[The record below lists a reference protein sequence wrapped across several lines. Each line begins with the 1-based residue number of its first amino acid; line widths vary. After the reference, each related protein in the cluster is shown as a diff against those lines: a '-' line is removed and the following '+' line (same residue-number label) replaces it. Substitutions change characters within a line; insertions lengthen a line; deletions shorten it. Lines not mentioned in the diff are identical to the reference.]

1 VDVEM
6 LYTGRV
12 DNEPT
17 VTSSFHPV
25 EAWPPRTEAA
35 LEAAAKDQHLVE
47 TNVLE
52 LKRELPPGSDSA
64 NKELARDLAS
74 LAIDGGLLIIGV
86 DEAQNYALTPVPLGG
101 LAERVE
107 LVAASRI
114 DEPLKLAGFIE
125 IESVSTPGDGYLLV
139 RIPASPRAPHM
150 VDNRY
155 WGRGHKTKHMLSD
168 AQVERLIAR
177 RARWAVNAEE
187 ALNGWMAQDPI
198 NPAKQVNGHLFVV
211 AEPMPPRE
219 RMLLETMTATGDF
232 TAVFRDLVGRTK
244 HNGASFVPDMPSHL
258 SNFSTTAD
266 GWAWNSYALFGDHEE
281 GQPSDRES
289 RALMVEICENG
300 RLRLFC
306 GRAAEQLGTTGYRAG
321 FVLFDDICLGL
332 TARMVSL
339 ASGVS
344 QAAGYLGSWDFGVGV
359 TGIKGAKSY
368 SRFERKEFAGPSY
381 TADKY
386 TLTTRASLA
395 DIEAG
400 SGPVI
405 ERLFGRLIRAIG
417 ADQIEANKKHFA

>member
-1 VDVEM
+1 M
-6 LYTGRV
+6 
-12 DNEPT
+12 
-17 VTSSFHPV
+17 TSPFKP
-25 EAWPPRTEAA
+25 AGGWPPRTEAA
-35 LEAAAKDQHLVE
+35 LDSAAKNRDLVE
-47 TNVLE
+47 THVLDV
-52 LKRELPPGSDSA
+52 KRELPPKSDPA

-86 DEAQNYALTPVPLGG
+86 DEDKNFALNPVPLDG

-107 LVAASRI
+107 QVAGSRI
-114 DEPLKLAGFIE
+114 DEPLPLTFIV
-125 IESVSTPGDGYLLV
+125 IESAAKPADGYLLV
-139 RIPASPRAPHM
+139 RVPASPRAPHM

-155 WGRGHKTKHMLSD
+155 WGRGDKTKHMLSD
-168 AQVERLIAR
+168 AEVERLIAR
-177 RARWAVNAEE
+177 RAGWAVNAEK

-198 NPAKQVNGHLFVV
+198 DPAKQLNGHLFVV
-211 AEPMPPRE
+211 ASPVPPRE
-219 RMLLETMTATGDF
+219 RMLIETMTATGDF

-244 HNGASFVPDMPSHL
+244 HNGASFAPDMPSHL

-266 GWAWNSYALFGDHEE
+266 GWAWKSYAVFGTEE
-281 GQPSDRES
+281 GESSDRES

-300 RLRLFC
+300 QLRLFS
-306 GRAAEQLGTTGYRAG
+306 GRAAEQLGTSGYGAG
-321 FVLFDDICLGL
+321 FFLFDAICLGL

-339 ASGVS
+339 ASGIS

-368 SRFERKEFAGPSY
+368 SRFERREFVGPSY

-395 DIEAG
+395 DIEVG
-400 SGPVI
+400 TGPVL